1 MEDPFL
7 EFNENKTQCI
17 KILKKYNDNL
27 PDKIDKAVF
36 LETLIERTSKE
47 DLDYLLDN
55 IVDCDYFKIVI
66 THLKYYICGCYYFE
80 TQHLNHSENINLFL
94 NKVSDYIDN
103 LVKNNING
111 NLAAYGDTEKF
122 AFLLNASSKKVFKK
136 KYKNQLLSKFNEE
149 IMFKKTTKVY
159 RELHS

>member
-1 MEDPFL
+1 MLL
-7 EFNENKTQCI
+7 EALSA
-17 KILKKYNDNL
+17 KI
-27 PDKIDKAVF
+27 PIVA
-36 LETLIERTSKE
+36 TSVGAIPE
-47 DLDYLLDN
+47 
-55 IVDCDYFKIVI
+55 I
-66 THLKYYICGCYYFE
+66 
-80 TQHLNHSENINLFL
+80 
-94 NKVSDYIDN
+94 
-103 LVKNNING
+103 VKNNING